1 MASGKP
7 CGSKPPGC
15 RNTPAN
21 TSGQPG
27 PMSTFKAGATQSAG
41 LFPAWVV
48 FLFLWAAGHQA
59 ARQFKLGVPKWV
71 CRLKIRQQS
80 RRAFAIPMLKNS
92 INHLLDLVGHVSLS
106 VTGPLFKQIHSA
118 KFAKETFCDQERS
131 LAAVS
136 ASRFP
141 VSLSYS
147 ICPNLPELCPTRR
160 ICHQRRRALHW
171 FQLEYRKSYV

>member
-27 PMSTFKAGATQSAG
+27 TMFDIQGQRQSKRWP
-41 LFPAWVV
+41 FSCVV
-48 FLFLWAAGHQA
+48 AFLFLWAAGHQA

-71 CRLKIRQQS
+71 CRLKIRQQP

-92 INHLLDLVGHVSLS
+92 INHLLDLIGHVSLS
-106 VTGPLFKQIHSA
+106 VMGPLFKQIHSA

-141 VSLSYS
+141 VSLSYT

-171 FQLEYRKSYV
+171 FQLDYR